1 MSHRSRVNDKKAR
14 VKKPRL
20 ETAGRNEPPLPPQIP
35 PFDGHKV
42 ATDEP
47 PELHPTLD
55 VIIDAEKTGRALRD
69 GAEPSLWACLR
80 KLDPGSEVVGKLKRS
95 EIDAIPRD
103 KRGLAYRAVVCA
115 VWTAKARK
123 AGLLQ
128 WLIDRRIIAFPHRE
142 TYARA
147 IPAVLPIVDSIPG
160 FVTVFIGALQD
171 LVKEHLADI
180 GILPE
185 QYLESDSLPPGKQA
199 KPRGLLPPPGSRAL
213 HIGEFY
219 GCTEQALSE
228 LFEVTHNDPQRAKA
242 QAREY
247 VPYFFVWLNCQN
259 LLQQIVSG
267 LGEGNPYMRKELNPD
282 GGFSY
287 ILREKGG

>member
-1 MSHRSRVNDKKAR
+1 MSHRSRVNDKKAS

-20 ETAGRNEPPLPPQIP
+20 ETAGPKEPPLPPQIP
-35 PFDGHKV
+35 PFDGHEV

-80 KLDPGSEVVGKLKRS
+80 KLDPGSEVVGNLKRS

-128 WLIDRRIIAFPHRE
+128 WLIDRRIIAFPHRK

-160 FVTVFIGALQD
+160 FVTVFIGAL
-171 LVKEHLADI
+171 
-180 GILPE
+180 
-185 QYLESDSLPPGKQA
+185 
-199 KPRGLLPPPGSRAL
+199 
-213 HIGEFY
+213 
-219 GCTEQALSE
+219 
-228 LFEVTHNDPQRAKA
+228 
-242 QAREY
+242 
-247 VPYFFVWLNCQN
+247 
-259 LLQQIVSG
+259 
-267 LGEGNPYMRKELNPD
+267 
-282 GGFSY
+282 
-287 ILREKGG
+287 